1 MNLGIRFSS
10 PIPDENDLKLLSESF
25 DNNETKLGE
34 ILDEAPYEISVLAC
48 LLKKIDKLI
57 K

>member
-25 DNNETKLGE
+25 DNNETKLG
-34 ILDEAPYEISVLAC
+34 
-48 LLKKIDKLI
+48 
-57 K
+57 